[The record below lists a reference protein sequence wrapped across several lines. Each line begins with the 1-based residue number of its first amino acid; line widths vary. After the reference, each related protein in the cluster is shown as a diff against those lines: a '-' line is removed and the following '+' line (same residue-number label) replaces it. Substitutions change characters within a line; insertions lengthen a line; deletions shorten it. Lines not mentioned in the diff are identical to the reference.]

1 MSRLFDSVIEGL
13 REDLF
18 RMGGRA
24 EAILEKALRAV
35 WERDTNLADQVAED
49 DLEIDRLDV
58 AIDEGVL
65 KALALQAPV
74 AEDLREVMAIKMIAT
89 DLERVGDL
97 ARNIA
102 KSARRLSAHAQPI
115 PLPATLTTLSRASQ
129 GALRR
134 SLDAFSHTDPVLAR
148 AVLDEDDAIDA
159 QQDEVVMS
167 MLRELEANPEAA
179 SQEVDIILLAKHL
192 ERVADHA
199 TNIAEDVILVAEARN
214 VKHAAKL
221 ARNETGRA
229 HG

>member
-1 MSRLFDSVIEGL
+1 MTRLFDSVIERL
-13 REDLF
+13 RQDLF

-24 EAILEKALRAV
+24 EAILDKALRAV
-35 WERDTNLADQVAED
+35 WERDRNLASEVADD

-58 AIDEGVL
+58 QIDEGVL

-74 AEDLREVMAIKMIAT
+74 AEDLREVMAIKMIAS

-102 KSARRLSAHAQPI
+102 KSARRLSSHATQM
-115 PLPATLTTLSRASQ
+115 PLPATLTTLSRAAQ

-134 SLDAFSHTDPVLAR
+134 ALDAFSHTDAALAR

-159 QQDEVVMS
+159 QQDEVIES
-167 MLRELEANPEAA
+167 MLRELEVHPENA

-221 ARNETGRA
+221 ARQPR
-229 HG
+229 